1 MKQKIVIK
9 VSMHCSKCRTEALQV
24 AAVAY
29 GVNSVALHG
38 PEKDKLMILGEG
50 VDVACL
56 AEELR
61 KKLCHATIE
70 IVEEVKEPSPPTPT
84 PTPTPPASLTPPP
97 QIIYCQQPPQFE
109 CYCCAEACKR
119 VKLLY

>member
-56 AEELR
+56 TEALR
-61 KKLCHATIE
+61 KKLCHATVE

-84 PTPTPPASLTPPP
+84 PTPPAPPTPPP

-109 CYCCAEACKR
+109 CFR
-119 VKLLY
+119 VVADPSPAPCTIM

>member
-1 MKQKIVIK
+1 M
-9 VSMHCSKCRTEALQV
+9 CSKCRTEALQV

-56 AEELR
+56 TEALR
-61 KKLCHATIE
+61 KKLCHANIE
-70 IVEEVKEPSPPTPT
+70 IVEVKEPSPPK
-84 PTPTPPASLTPPP
+84 PPAPPTPPP

-109 CYCCAEACKR
+109 CCR
-119 VKLLY
+119 VVADPSPAPCTIM

>member
-1 MKQKIVIK
+1 MHKESAIVKEPTCLKATFFSVPENMKQKIVIK

-56 AEELR
+56 AEALR

-70 IVEEVKEPSPPTPT
+70 IVEE
-84 PTPTPPASLTPPP
+84 
-97 QIIYCQQPPQFE
+97 FE
-109 CYCCAEACKR
+109 CYR
-119 VKLLY
+119 VVADPSPAPCTIM